1 MGYDH
6 QAIERR
12 WQAFWEQH
20 RTFEVTVDRERPKFY
35 VLDMFPY
42 PSGNGLHVGHAEGY
56 TATDILA
63 RYKRMRGF
71 NVLHPM
77 GWDAFGLPA
86 ERYAMKTG
94 RHPEQTTRDNCANF
108 RTQLKR
114 LGFAYDWSRE
124 INTTDPGYYKWTQW
138 IFLQLWGS
146 YYDHEAAR
154 ARPIEQLPI
163 PEAVRAA
170 GEQAVAAYRDDRRLA
185 YLQESP
191 VNWCPDLKI
200 VLANEEVAE
209 IVDAGHEVVRKPM
222 KQWMLRITEYAERLL
237 ADLEGLD
244 WPPHVLE
251 IQRNWVGRS
260 EGAEIDFAIQG
271 PRTPSGVRPEA
282 GALTVFTTRPDT
294 LYGATYMVLAP
305 EHPLVERITTDA
317 QREAVQ
323 QYVDQTLHR
332 TERDRQI
339 ASIEGK
345 KTGVDTGARAVHP
358 LTGAPVPIWIAD
370 YVLMGYGTG
379 AIMAVPAHDER
390 DHAFAT
396 AMGLPIV
403 QVVAPADPDAEP
415 VDVQAAAFVEQGV
428 AVNSPVIDGLP
439 TAQAKAT
446 MIEHLVVEGR
456 GRARV
461 TYKLR
466 DWLFSRQRYWGEP
479 FPLVHQPDGTVHPV
493 PEEAL
498 PVELPPMAD
507 FDPSESGEPP
517 LSKATEWVQL
527 PDGARRETNTM
538 PQWAGSCWY
547 YLRFVDPTNTS
558 LPWAKEAEDYWMPVD
573 LYVGGVEHAATH
585 LLYSR
590 FWQKVL
596 YDLGHVHEP
605 EPFRRLV
612 NQGTILGAV
621 FLPADGR
628 RDAEG
633 KKLVF
638 LPDQVEAHEDDGQVR
653 YTVKETGE
661 PVEIQWDKMSKSK
674 GNVVNPDE
682 VVATY
687 GADSVRMYE
696 MFMGPLE
703 QSAPWQTEG
712 LAGVHRFLQRVHR
725 LYFETDDSGDA
736 ESAQADHPGR
746 LRSMPPG
753 EGTPRQRKLLHKTI
767 HEVTERID
775 RLSFN
780 TAIASMMVFVRDI
793 VPRGADGGAEPLP
806 RDAAA
811 QFALLLAPFAPHLAE
826 ELWHALGHA
835 RSLADE
841 PWPAADEALLHED
854 TFTLV
859 VQVDGKRRAEL
870 QAPKD
875 ASREQLAAL
884 ARGSD
889 EVQRY
894 LGGREPKRV
903 IVVPGRLVNFVG

>member
-12 WQAFWEQH
+12 WQAYWAEHQ
-20 RTFEVTVDRERPKFY
+20 TFRVAIDPQRPKYY

-42 PSGNGLHVGHAEGY
+42 PSGNGLHVGHVEGY
-56 TATDILA
+56 TATDIIA

-94 RHPEQTTRDNCANF
+94 RHPEETTRDNCANF
-108 RTQLKR
+108 RAQLQR
-114 LGFAYDWSRE
+114 LGFCYDWSRE

-138 IFLQLWGS
+138 IFLQMWGHW
-146 YYDHEAAR
+146 YDHEAAR
-154 ARPIEQLPI
+154 ARPIEELPI
-163 PEAVRAA
+163 PEQVRAA
-170 GEQAVAAYRDDRRLA
+170 GPKAVATYQDGRRLA
-185 YLQESP
+185 YLDESP
-191 VNWCPDLKI
+191 VNWCPDLRV

-209 IVDAGHEVVRKPM
+209 VVEAGHEVVRKPM
-222 KQWMLRITEYAERLL
+222 RQWMLRITEYAERLL
-237 ADLEGLD
+237 ADLDGLD

-260 EGAEIDFAIQG
+260 EGAEIDFTVG
-271 PRTPSGVRPEA
+271 RRPDEIER
-282 GALTVFTTRPDT
+282 LTVFTTRPDT

-305 EHPLVERITTDA
+305 EHPLVERITAPDRKA
-317 QREAVQ
+317 EVQ
-323 QYVDQTLHR
+323 AYVDKTLRR
-332 TERDRQI
+332 TERDRQV
-339 ASIEGK
+339 AAAEGK
-345 KTGVDTGARAVHP
+345 KTGVDTGAHAVHP
-358 LTGAPVPIWIAD
+358 LSGALVPIWIAD

-390 DHAFAT
+390 DHAFAV

-403 QVVAPADPDAEP
+403 QVVAPPAGGPE
-415 VDVQAAAFVEQGV
+415 VDVRAAAWPGVGV
-428 AVNSPVIDGLP
+428 AINSPVIDGLATP
-439 TAQAKAT
+439 EAKAV
-446 MIEHLVVEGR
+446 MIQHLVATGR

-461 TYKLR
+461 SYKLR

-479 FPLVHQPDGTVHPV
+479 FPLVYEADGSVRPV
-493 PEEAL
+493 PVEEL
-498 PVELPPMAD
+498 PVRLPPMAD
-507 FDPSESGEPP
+507 FDPSETGEPP
-517 LSKATEWVQL
+517 LSKATDWVQL
-527 PDGARRETNTM
+527 PGGARRETNTM

-547 YLRFVDPTNTS
+547 YLRFVDPTNST
-558 LPWAKEAEDYWMPVD
+558 LPWAKEAESYWMPVD

-590 FWQKVL
+590 FWHKVL
-596 YDLGHVHEP
+596 YDLGHVREP
-605 EPFRRLV
+605 EPFKRLV
-612 NQGTILGAV
+612 NQGIILGAV
-621 FLPADGR
+621 FMPADGR

-638 LPDQVEAHEDDGQVR
+638 LPDEVDAHEEGGTTR
-653 YTVKETGE
+653 YTVKATGE
-661 PVEIQWDKMSKSK
+661 PVAIQWDKMSKSK

-682 VVATY
+682 VVAAY

-703 QSAPWQTEG
+703 QSAPWQTES

-725 LYFETDDSGDA
+725 LFFEEDPEGQT
-736 ESAQADHPGR
+736 QR

-753 EGTPRQRKLLHKTI
+753 EGSLRQRKLLHKTI

-775 RLSFN
+775 RLAFN
-780 TAIASMMVFVRDI
+780 TAMSSLMVFVRD
-793 VPRGADGGAEPLP
+793 VVARGSDGDEPLAH
-806 RDAAA
+806 DAAV
-811 QFALLLAPFAPHLAE
+811 QLCLLLAPFAPHLAE
-826 ELWHALGHA
+826 ELWSVLGHA

-841 PWPAADEALLHED
+841 PWPAADEALLRED

-859 VQVDGKRRAEL
+859 VQIDGKRRAEL

-875 ASREQLAAL
+875 ASRDELAAL
-884 ARGSD
+884 ARANE
-889 EVQRY
+889 EVRRH
-894 LGGREPKRV
+894 LAGREPKRV

>member
-6 QAIERR
+6 QAIEQR
-12 WQAFWEQH
+12 WQAYWADHQ
-20 RTFEVTVDRERPKFY
+20 TFAVEIDRERPKFY

-42 PSGNGLHVGHAEGY
+42 PSGNGLHVGHVEGY
-56 TATDILA
+56 TATDIIA

-108 RTQLKR
+108 RKQLQR
-114 LGFAYDWSRE
+114 LGFCYDWSRE

-138 IFLQLWGS
+138 IFLQMWGH
-146 YYDHEAAR
+146 YYDRQAGR
-154 ARPIEQLPI
+154 ARPIEALPI
-163 PEAVRAA
+163 PEEVRAA
-170 GEQAVAAYRDDRRLA
+170 GTRAVAEYRDGRRLA

-191 VNWCPDLKI
+191 VNWCPDLRI

-237 ADLEGLD
+237 SDLEGLD

-260 EGAEIDFAIQG
+260 EGAEIDFAVEG
-271 PRTPSGVRPEA
+271 HEDA

-294 LYGATYMVLAP
+294 LHGATYMVLAP
-305 EHPLVERITTDA
+305 EHPLVERITTEA
-317 QREAVQ
+317 QREAVTA
-323 QYVDQTLHR
+323 YVDQTLHR
-332 TERDRQI
+332 TERDRQS
-339 ASIEGK
+339 ASIEGR
-345 KTGVDTGARAVHP
+345 KTGVDTGARALHP
-358 LTGAPVPIWIAD
+358 LTGAHLPIWIAD

-390 DHAFAT
+390 DHAFAK
-396 AMGLPIV
+396 AMALPIV
-403 QVVAPADPDAEP
+403 QVVAPADPAKAAAI
-415 VDVQAAAFVEQGV
+415 DVQSEAFVDEGV
-428 AVNSPVIDGLP
+428 AVSSPVIDGLP
-439 TAQAKAT
+439 TPQAKTT
-446 MIEHLVVEGR
+446 MTGYLVTQNL

-479 FPLVHQPDGTVHPV
+479 FPLVHDADGTVRPL
-493 PEEAL
+493 PTQDL

-507 FDPSESGEPP
+507 FDPSETGEPP
-517 LSKATEWVQL
+517 LSKATDWVAL
-527 PDGARRETNTM
+527 PDGSRRETNTM

-547 YLRFVDPTNTS
+547 YLRFVDPRNSS
-558 LPWAKEAEDYWMPVD
+558 LPWSKEAEDYWMPVD

-590 FWQKVL
+590 FWHKVL

-612 NQGTILGAV
+612 NQGIILGAV
-621 FLPADGR
+621 FMPSDGR

-633 KKLVF
+633 KKLTF
-638 LPDQVEAHEDDGQVR
+638 LPDEVDVHEEDGQVR
-653 YTVKETGE
+653 YTVKQTGE
-661 PVEIQWDKMSKSK
+661 PVDIQWDKMSKSK

-712 LAGVHRFLQRVHR
+712 LAGVHRFLARVHR
-725 LYFETDDSGDA
+725 LYFEEGKQAGDRV
-736 ESAQADHPGR
+736 QAGGEGDR
-746 LRSMPPG
+746 LRALAPG

-767 HEVTERID
+767 HEVTERIE
-775 RLSFN
+775 RMSFN

-806 RDAAA
+806 RDAAE

-826 ELWHALGHA
+826 QLWSALGHE
-835 RSLADE
+835 RSLIDE
-841 PWPAADEALLHED
+841 PWPAADEALLRED

-859 VQVDGKRRAEL
+859 VQVDGKRRTEVS
-870 QAPKD
+870 APKD
-875 ASREQLAAL
+875 ASRDELAAL
-884 ARGSD
+884 ARATD
-889 EVQRY
+889 EVQRF
-894 LGGREPKRV
+894 LEGREPKRV

>member
-12 WQAFWEQH
+12 WQAYWAEHQ
-20 RTFEVTVDRERPKFY
+20 TFRVAIDRQRPKYY

-42 PSGNGLHVGHAEGY
+42 PSGNGLHVGHVEGY
-56 TATDILA
+56 TATDIIA

-94 RHPEQTTRDNCANF
+94 RHPEDTTRDNCANF
-108 RTQLKR
+108 RAQLQR
-114 LGFAYDWSRE
+114 LGFGYDWSRE

-146 YYDHEAAR
+146 FYDREAGR
-154 ARPIEQLPI
+154 ARPIDELAI
-163 PEAVRAA
+163 PDHVRAA
-170 GEQAVAAYRDDRRLA
+170 GPATVAAYRDGRRLA
-185 YLQESP
+185 YLDDSP
-191 VNWCPDLKI
+191 VNWCPDLRV

-209 IVDAGHEVVRKPM
+209 AVDAGHEVVRKPM

-260 EGAEIDFAIQG
+260 EGGEIEFPLEG
-271 PRTPSGVRPEA
+271 PRTPSGEGSA
-282 GALTVFTTRPDT
+282 ITVFTTRPDT
-294 LYGATYMVLAP
+294 VYGATYMVLAP
-305 EHPLVERITTDA
+305 EHPLVDRITTAA
-317 QREAVQ
+317 QREAVR
-323 QYVDQTLHR
+323 QYVDKTLRR
-332 TERDRQI
+332 TERDRQM

-345 KTGVDTGARAVHP
+345 KTGVPTGAYALHP
-358 LTGAPVPIWIAD
+358 LTGERIPVWIAD

-390 DHAFAT
+390 DHAFAK

-403 QVVAPADPDAEP
+403 QVVAPTAGAPE
-415 VDVQAAAFVEQGV
+415 VDVQVAAFPGVGV
-428 AVNSPVIDGLP
+428 AVNSPVIDGLATP
-439 TAQAKAT
+439 AAKSV
-446 MIEHLVVEGR
+446 MIQHLVASGR
-456 GRARV
+456 GRGRV

-479 FPLVHQPDGTVHPV
+479 FPLVHERDGTVRSV
-493 PEEAL
+493 PIDEL
-498 PVELPPMAD
+498 PVRLPPMVD
-507 FDPSESGEPP
+507 FDPSETGEPP
-517 LSKATEWVQL
+517 LSKAPEWVTL

-547 YLRFVDPTNTS
+547 YLRFVDPSNSS
-558 LPWAKEAEDYWMPVD
+558 LPWSKEAESYWMSVD

-590 FWQKVL
+590 FWHKVL

-612 NQGTILGAV
+612 NQGIILGAV
-621 FLPADGR
+621 FMPADGR

-633 KKLVF
+633 QKLVF
-638 LPDQVEAHEDDGQVR
+638 LPDQVDAHHEADGTTR
-653 YTVKETGE
+653 YTVKESGE
-661 PVEIQWDKMSKSK
+661 PVEIQWDKMSKSR
-674 GNVVNPDE
+674 GNVINPDE
-682 VVATY
+682 VVETY
-687 GADSVRMYE
+687 GADAVRMYE

-712 LAGVHRFLQRVHR
+712 LAGLHRFLQRVHR
-725 LYFETDDSGDA
+725 LFFEEGSEGEPDR
-736 ESAQADHPGR
+736 P
-746 LRSMPPG
+746 LRELPAG
-753 EGTPRQRKLLHKTI
+753 EGSLRQRKLLHKTI

-775 RLSFN
+775 RLAFN
-780 TAIASMMVFVRDI
+780 TAISALMVFVRD
-793 VPRGADGGAEPLP
+793 VVVRSEGSEGSEPLG

-811 QFALLLAPFAPHLAE
+811 AFVLLLAPFAPHLAE
-826 ELWHALGHA
+826 ELWRALGHGKT
-835 RSLADE
+835 LVDE
-841 PWPAADEALLHED
+841 PWPAADEALLRED

-875 ASREQLAAL
+875 ADRETLAAL
-884 ARGSD
+884 ARANE
-889 EVQRY
+889 EVRRH

>member
-12 WQAFWEQH
+12 WQAYWAEH
-20 RTFEVTVDRERPKFY
+20 HTFRVEIDPQRPKYY

-42 PSGNGLHVGHAEGY
+42 PSGNGLHVGHVEGY
-56 TATDILA
+56 TATDIIA

-94 RHPEQTTRDNCANF
+94 RHPEETTRDNCANF
-108 RTQLKR
+108 RAQLQR
-114 LGFAYDWSRE
+114 LGFCYDWSRE

-138 IFLQLWGS
+138 IFLQMWGH
-146 YYDHEAAR
+146 YYDREAAR
-154 ARPIEQLPI
+154 ARPIEALPI
-163 PEAVRAA
+163 PAHVEAA
-170 GEQAVAAYRDDRRLA
+170 GPRAVAAYRDGRRLA
-185 YLQESP
+185 YLDESP
-191 VNWCPDLKI
+191 VNWCPDLKV

-209 IVDAGHEVVRKPM
+209 VVEAGHEVVRKPM
-222 KQWMLRITEYAERLL
+222 RQWMLRITEYAERLL

-260 EGAEIDFAIQG
+260 EGAEIDFPIHAHADAG
-271 PRTPSGVRPEA
+271 P
-282 GALTVFTTRPDT
+282 LTVFTTRPDT

-305 EHPLVERITTDA
+305 EHPLVEQITSPERKA
-317 QREAVQ
+317 EVQ
-323 QYVDQTLHR
+323 AYVAKTLRR
-332 TERDRQI
+332 TERDRQV
-339 ASIEGK
+339 AAAEGK

-358 LTGAPVPIWIAD
+358 LSGALVPIWIAD

-390 DHAFAT
+390 DHAFAK

-403 QVVAPADPDAEP
+403 KVVAPAVEAESGGTI
-415 VDVQAAAFVEQGV
+415 DVLAAAFTEIGV

-439 TAQAKAT
+439 TPAAKAA
-446 MIEHLVVEGR
+446 MIEHLVHGGL

-461 TYKLR
+461 SYKLR

-479 FPLVHQPDGTVHPV
+479 FPLVHEADGTVRPV
-493 PEEAL
+493 PIDEL
-498 PVELPPMAD
+498 PVRLPPMAD
-507 FDPSESGEPP
+507 FDPSETGEPP
-517 LSKATEWVQL
+517 LSKASEWVQL
-527 PDGARRETNTM
+527 PGGARRETNTM

-547 YLRFVDPTNTS
+547 YLRFVDPTNTT
-558 LPWAKEAEDYWMPVD
+558 LPWAEQAESYWMPVD

-590 FWQKVL
+590 FWHKVL

-612 NQGTILGAV
+612 NQGIILGAV
-621 FLPADGR
+621 FVPADGR

-633 KKLVF
+633 KKLVY
-638 LPDQVEAHEDDGQVR
+638 LPDQVDAHEHDGTTR
-653 YTVKETGE
+653 YTVKGTGE
-661 PVEIQWDKMSKSK
+661 PVEIQWDKMSKSR

-682 VVATY
+682 VVEAY

-712 LAGVHRFLQRVHR
+712 LVGVHGFLQRVYR
-725 LYFETDDSGDA
+725 LFFEEGPEGQTVG
-736 ESAQADHPGR
+736 
-746 LRSMPPG
+746 LRAMPPG
-753 EGTPRQRKLLHKTI
+753 EGSVRQRKLLHKTI
-767 HEVTERID
+767 HEVTERMD
-775 RLSFN
+775 RLAFN
-780 TAIASMMVFVRDI
+780 TAISALMVFVRD
-793 VPRGADGGAEPLP
+793 VVARGEAAREAEPLP
-806 RDAAA
+806 HDAAV
-811 QFALLLAPFAPHLAE
+811 QLTLLLAPFAPHMAE
-826 ELWHALGHA
+826 ELWSALGHS

-841 PWPAADEALLHED
+841 PWPAADEALLRED

-859 VQVDGKRRAEL
+859 VQVDGKRRTEL

-875 ASREQLAAL
+875 ASRDELAAL
-884 ARGSD
+884 ARATD
-889 EVQRY
+889 EVQRH

>member
-12 WQAFWEQH
+12 WQAYWAEH
-20 RTFEVTVDRERPKFY
+20 HTFRVEVDPQRPKYY

-42 PSGNGLHVGHAEGY
+42 PSGDGLHVGHVEGY
-56 TATDILA
+56 TATDIIA

-86 ERYAMKTG
+86 ERYAMRTG
-94 RHPEQTTRDNCANF
+94 RHPEQTTKVNCANF
-108 RTQLKR
+108 RAQLQR
-114 LGFAYDWSRE
+114 LGFCYDWSRE

-138 IFLQLWGS
+138 IFLQMWGHW
-146 YYDHEAAR
+146 YDREVGR
-154 ARPIEQLPI
+154 ARPIDELPI
-163 PEAVRAA
+163 PDHVRAA
-170 GEQAVAAYRDDRRLA
+170 GPAAVAAYRDGRRLA
-185 YLQESP
+185 YLDDSP
-191 VNWCPDLKI
+191 VNWCPDLRV

-209 IVDAGHEVVRKPM
+209 AVEAGHEVVRKPM

-260 EGAEIDFAIQG
+260 EGAEIDFPLRAGQAEIG
-271 PRTPSGVRPEA
+271 P
-282 GALTVFTTRPDT
+282 LTVFTTRPDT

-305 EHPLVERITTDA
+305 EHPLVERITSPERKA
-317 QREAVQ
+317 EVGA
-323 QYVDQTLHR
+323 YVDKTLRR
-332 TERDRQI
+332 TERDRQV
-339 ASIEGK
+339 ASVEGK
-345 KTGVDTGARAVHP
+345 KTGVDTGAHAVHP
-358 LTGAPVPIWIAD
+358 LTGALVPVWIAD

-390 DHAFAT
+390 DHAFAK

-403 QVVAPADPDAEP
+403 QVVAPPPGSDGAEA
-415 VDVQAAAFVEQGV
+415 VDVQAAAFVGTGV
-428 AVNSPVIDGLP
+428 SIDSPVIDGLP
-439 TAQAKAT
+439 TPQAKTA
-446 MIEHLVVEGR
+446 MIEHLVGSGC

-479 FPLVHQPDGTVHPV
+479 FPLVHEADGTVRPV
-493 PEEAL
+493 PVEEL
-498 PVELPPMAD
+498 PVRLPAMVD
-507 FDPSESGEPP
+507 FDPSETGEPP

-547 YLRFVDPTNTS
+547 YLRFVDPTNAA
-558 LPWAKEAEDYWMPVD
+558 LPWAKEAESYWMPVD

-590 FWQKVL
+590 FWHKVL

-612 NQGTILGAV
+612 NQGIILGAA
-621 FLPADGR
+621 FMPSDGR

-638 LPDQVEAHEDDGQVR
+638 LPDQVDAHEEGGAMR
-653 YTVKETGE
+653 YTVKGTGE

-682 VVATY
+682 VVAVY

-712 LAGVHRFLQRVHR
+712 LAGVHRFLQRVYR
-725 LYFETDDSGDA
+725 LLFEDGSSEGRPPAPD
-736 ESAQADHPGR
+736 R
-746 LRSMPPG
+746 LRAMAPG
-753 EGTPRQRKLLHKTI
+753 EGTPRQRKLLHKTM
-767 HEVTERID
+767 HEVTERIE

-780 TAIASMMVFVRDI
+780 TAISSLMVFVRDI
-793 VPRGADGGAEPLP
+793 VRRGADGDEPLP
-806 RDAAA
+806 HDAAA
-811 QFALLLAPFAPHLAE
+811 QLALLLAPFAPHLAE
-826 ELWHALGHA
+826 ELWRALGHA

-841 PWPAADEALLHED
+841 PWPAADEALLRED

-875 ASREQLAAL
+875 ADREQLAAL
-884 ARGSD
+884 ARAHD
-889 EVQRY
+889 EVRRH
-894 LGGREPKRV
+894 LAGREPKRV

>member
-6 QAIERR
+6 QAIEHR
-12 WQAFWEQH
+12 WQAYWADHQ
-20 RTFEVTVDRERPKFY
+20 TFRVEVDPQRPKFY

-42 PSGNGLHVGHAEGY
+42 PSGNGLHVGHVEGY
-56 TATDILA
+56 TATDIIA

-94 RHPEQTTRDNCANF
+94 RHPEDTTRDNCQNF
-108 RTQLKR
+108 RAQLQR
-114 LGFAYDWSRE
+114 LGFGYDWSRE

-138 IFLQLWGS
+138 IFLQMWS
-146 YYDHEAAR
+146 HYYDRQAAR
-154 ARPIEQLPI
+154 ARPIEALPI
-163 PEAVRAA
+163 PPAVSAGGPRAV
-170 GEQAVAAYRDDRRLA
+170 EAYRDARRLA
-185 YLQESP
+185 YLEESP

-209 IVDAGHEVVRKPM
+209 MVEAGHEVVRKPM
-222 KQWMLRITEYAERLL
+222 RQWMLRITEYAERLL
-237 ADLEGLD
+237 ADLDGLD

-260 EGAEIDFAIQG
+260 EGAEIDFAIHGHDQ
-271 PRTPSGVRPEA
+271 PEG
-282 GALTVFTTRPDT
+282 GAAPLTVFTTRPDT

-317 QREAVQ
+317 QRAEVTA
-323 QYVDQTLHR
+323 YVDKTLRR
-332 TERDRQI
+332 TERDRQV
-339 ASIEGK
+339 ASAEGK
-345 KTGVDTGARAVHP
+345 KTGVATGAFAVHP
-358 LTGAPVPIWIAD
+358 LTGALVPIWIAD

-403 QVVAPADPDAEP
+403 QVVAPEGDAAS
-415 VDVQAAAFVEQGV
+415 VDVQAEAFVGTGV
-428 AVNSPVIDGLP
+428 AVGSPVIDGLQTP
-439 TAQAKAT
+439 KAKAA
-446 MIEHLVVEGR
+446 MIEHLVAQGL

-479 FPLVHQPDGTVHPV
+479 FPLVHAPDGTVRAV
-493 PEEAL
+493 PLDEL
-498 PVELPPMAD
+498 PVRLPPMAD
-507 FDPSESGEPP
+507 FDPSETGEPP
-517 LSKATEWVQL
+517 LSKATDWVER
-527 PDGARRETNTM
+527 PDGSRRETNTM

-558 LPWAKEAEDYWMPVD
+558 LPWAREAESYWMPVD

-590 FWQKVL
+590 FWHKVL
-596 YDLGHVHEP
+596 YDLGYVHTP
-605 EPFRRLV
+605 EPFTRLV
-612 NQGTILGAV
+612 NQGIILGAV
-621 FLPADGR
+621 FMPADGR
-628 RDAEG
+628 RDPEG

-638 LPDQVEAHEDDGQVR
+638 LPDEVDAHEEGGVVR
-653 YTVKETGE
+653 YTVKGTGE
-661 PVEIQWDKMSKSK
+661 AVEIQWDKMSKSR

-682 VVATY
+682 VVAAY

-712 LAGVHRFLQRVHR
+712 LVGVHRFLQRVYR
-725 LYFETDDSGDA
+725 LFYEEAAEGAPTPQGD
-736 ESAQADHPGR
+736 R
-746 LRSMPPG
+746 LRAMAPG

-767 HEVTERID
+767 HEVTERIE
-775 RLSFN
+775 RFAFN
-780 TAIASMMVFVRDI
+780 TAISALMVFVRD
-793 VPRGADGGAEPLP
+793 VVGRGGDQDEPLP
-806 RDAAA
+806 HDAAA
-811 QFALLLAPFAPHLAE
+811 QLALLLAPFAPHLAE

-841 PWPAADEALLHED
+841 PWPAADEALLRED

-875 ASREQLAAL
+875 ADRDELAAL
-884 ARGSD
+884 ARAHP
-889 EVQRY
+889 EVQRH
-894 LGGREPKRV
+894 LAGREPKRV